1 MEVGGFFG
9 GTLCTICMDVVLLRG
24 LGFWLLKVL
33 DHHEMLP
40 RVDEAECWVSREG
53 IADEDMWM
61 QYTVSRH
68 VLRKGPPLQPLI
80 ERAIWPSTPMAKEHE
95 KQ

>member
-1 MEVGGFFG
+1 
-9 GTLCTICMDVVLLRG
+9 MDVVLLRG

-33 DHHEMLP
+33 DHHEMLR

-68 VLRKGPPLQPLI
+68 F
-80 ERAIWPSTPMAKEHE
+80 
-95 KQ
+95 

>member
-68 VLRKGPPLQPLI
+68 F
-80 ERAIWPSTPMAKEHE
+80 
-95 KQ
+95 